1 MPRFETRKMTPFY
14 PQERNLM
21 HSTIVLMKNGIFL
34 NVDVIPARMRYG
46 LRYVRREAEH
56 GIVPAELS
64 NVRFVTNV

>member
-1 MPRFETRKMTPFY
+1 
-14 PQERNLM
+14 M